1 MGISLYRY
9 ISVNFTK
16 SFLTIFLPLFFIG
29 SLVSIV
35 QLSNITKYIEVS
47 FFEMAQ
53 LFGYRGFQLC
63 YSYTLPGIFY
73 GGLL

>member
-29 SLVSIV
+29 SLVSTRST
-35 QLSNITKYIEVS
+35 LKYHKI
-47 FFEMAQ
+47 
-53 LFGYRGFQLC
+53 YRGEFFWDRLSYLDITFQLC
-63 YSYTLPGIFY
+63 YFIRSLY
-73 GGLL
+73 LLWWLL